1 MVKKFLSRKL
11 YLSLTAISRITVSL
25 ADLSISKKLAL
36 AFGSIVTVFFGVSIF
51 VSTSLSTIKATNDL
65 NDHTYEVSKQ
75 ISILEKSFS
84 AELTGMRGYM
94 IAPNTGSLGTYEDAL
109 KEYDAALPE
118 AMRLTWTP
126 EVHTKLIEAAAA
138 QQKWRQEIAEN
149 ELRLVK
155 EGQLEEARKLDMSP
169 VADARK
175 TVRKLLAEIQ
185 AISSA
190 HLKERSLAA
199 SQAMA
204 QGQWTLL
211 IGAVMAVLSAIGIGM
226 MLSRGIGKP
235 IVSMT
240 SAMQKLASGDHQVEV
255 PAIGRKDEVG
265 IMADAVQTFKLAAIE
280 KIRVEAVAEQ
290 SRKKVEEERIRSQAI
305 REEYSRQQAAVVESL
320 AQGLMKLSSGDLT
333 YRLSDA
339 FAADYEKL
347 RADFNAAMAKL
358 QDTMKIVADNT
369 QGIYSGT
376 GEITQAADDL
386 SRRTEQQAASLEE
399 TAAALDQ
406 ITATIKKTAEGAS
419 DAQRVVN
426 EAKAN
431 AERSGEVVNNAVAA
445 MSEIEKSA
453 QEISQIIGVI
463 DEIAFQTNLLAL
475 NAGVEAAR
483 AGDAGRGFAVV
494 ASEVRALAQRSA
506 EAAKEIKV
514 LISRSTQ
521 QVSSGVELVGE
532 TGKALS
538 MISMQVSEITSIV
551 GEIAASA
558 REQATALQ
566 EVNTAVNQMDQMT
579 QQNAAMVEESTAASH
594 SLAHEAGELSNV
606 VGMFQVGSDATPA
619 ARHPVQRSI
628 SKSLTNNSRKAVHSS
643 ARPVT
648 TIGNLALKAA
658 PARDD
663 WEEF

>member
-1 MVKKFLSRKL
+1 VS
-11 YLSLTAISRITVSL
+11 IS
-25 ADLSISKKLAL
+25 DLSISKKLAV
-36 AFGSIVTVFFGVSIF
+36 AFGSIVTVFFSVSMI
-51 VSTSLSTIKATNDL
+51 VSWSLSTIKAANDL
-65 NDHTYEVSKQ
+65 NDHTYEVIHQ
-75 ISILEKSFS
+75 ISTLEKSFAS
-84 AELTGMRGYM
+84 ELTGMRGYM
-94 IAPNTGSLGTYEDAL
+94 IEPNTGSLGTYEDAV

-169 VADARK
+169 AADVRK
-175 TVRKLLAEIQ
+175 TARKLLAEIQ
-185 AISSA
+185 TISSA
-190 HLKERSLAA
+190 HLTDRSSAA
-199 SQAMA
+199 TQAMA
-204 QGQWTLL
+204 QAQWTLL
-211 IGAVMAVLSAIGIGM
+211 IGAVMAVLSAIGIGV
-226 MLSRGIGKP
+226 MLSRGIGNP

-240 SAMQKLASGDHQVEV
+240 GAMKRLSSGDLHVEV
-255 PAIGRKDEVG
+255 PALGRKDEVG
-265 IMADAVQTFKLAAIE
+265 TMAEAVQSFKLAAIE
-280 KIRVEAVAEQ
+280 KVQLEAAAEQ
-290 SRKKVEEERIRSQAI
+290 GRKKVEEERIRTQAI
-305 REEYSRQQAAVVESL
+305 QAEFARQQAAVVESL
-320 AQGLMKLSSGDLT
+320 AEGLMKLSSGDLT

-347 RADFNAAMAKL
+347 RADFNTAMAKL
-358 QDTMKIVADNT
+358 QETMKIVAGNT

-406 ITATIKKTAEGAS
+406 ITATIRKTAEGAV

-431 AERSGEVVNNAVAA
+431 AERSSDVVNNAVAA

-483 AGDAGRGFAVV
+483 AGDAGKGFAVV

-521 QVSSGVELVGE
+521 HVASGVELVGE

-538 MISMQVSEITSIV
+538 MIATQVGEITGIV

-606 VGMFQVGSDATPA
+606 VGMFQVGFDATPA
-619 ARHPVQRSI
+619 AKHPVQRAP
-628 SKSLTNNSRKAVHSS
+628 SKTVTNSKKAPIRAAAVRT
-643 ARPVT
+643 AT
-648 TIGNLALKAA
+648 AGNLALKEA
-658 PARDD
+658 PAQDD

>member
-1 MVKKFLSRKL
+1 MSLSDL
-11 YLSLTAISRITVSL
+11 RIF
-25 ADLSISKKLAL
+25 KKLTL
-36 AFGSIVTVFFGVSIF
+36 AFGSVVTVFLGVSIL
-51 VSTSLSTIKATNDL
+51 VSTSLSTIRAANDL
-65 NDHTYEVSKQ
+65 NDHTYEVINK
-75 ISILEKSFS
+75 ISTLEKSFS

-94 IAPNTGSLGTYEDAL
+94 IAPNSGSLKTYEDAL

-118 AMRLTWTP
+118 ARRLVSTP
-126 EVHTKLIEAAAA
+126 EVRAKLEEAAEA
-138 QQKWRQEIAEN
+138 QQKWREEIAQG
-149 ELRLVK
+149 ELRFVK
-155 EGQLEEARKLDMSP
+155 DGKIEEARKLDMSP
-169 VADARK
+169 AAEVRR

-185 AISSA
+185 EVSST
-190 HLKERSLAA
+190 HLKERSSAA
-199 SQAMA
+199 SHAMT
-204 QGQWTLL
+204 QGQWSLL
-211 IGAVMAVLSAIGIGM
+211 IGAVMAVLSAVGIGI
-226 MLSRGIGKP
+226 MLSRGIGEP
-235 IVSMT
+235 IVTMT
-240 SAMQKLASGDHQVEV
+240 SAMKKLASGDHDVEV

-265 IMADAVQTFKLAAIE
+265 IMADAVQSFKMAAIE
-280 KIRVEAVAEQ
+280 KVRLEAEAEQ
-290 SRKKVEEERIRSQAI
+290 SRRKVEEERVRTQAI
-305 REEYSRQQAAVVESL
+305 QAEFARQQAAVVESL
-320 AQGLMKLSSGDLT
+320 AAGLMKLSSGDLT
-333 YRLSDA
+333 YRLSEA

-347 RADFNAAMAKL
+347 RADFNAAMTKL

-369 QGIYSGT
+369 QGIFSGT

-419 DAQRVVN
+419 DARRVVI
-426 EAKAN
+426 ETKAN
-431 AERSGEVVNNAVAA
+431 AERSGEIVNDAISA
-445 MSEIEKSA
+445 MSEIEKSS
-453 QEISQIIGVI
+453 QEISQIISVI

-506 EAAKEIKV
+506 EAAKEIKT

-521 QVSSGVELVGE
+521 HVSSGVELVGE

-538 MISMQVSEITSIV
+538 MIALQVGEITNIV
-551 GEIAASA
+551 SGIAASA
-558 REQATALQ
+558 QEQATALQ

-606 VGMFQVGSDATPA
+606 VGMFQVGMDALLAAKHPAQRLPSKIMTNTGKA
-619 ARHPVQRSI
+619 ARLP
-628 SKSLTNNSRKAVHSS
+628 
-643 ARPVT
+643 ARAGAK
-648 TIGNLALKAA
+648 GNLALKEASE
-658 PARDD
+658 RDN

>member
-1 MVKKFLSRKL
+1 MSLS
-11 YLSLTAISRITVSL
+11 
-25 ADLSISKKLAL
+25 DLSISKKLIL
-36 AFGSIVTVFFGVSIF
+36 AFGTIVTVFLLVSIV
-51 VSTSLSTIKATNDL
+51 VSAGLSTIRASNDL
-65 NDHTYEVSKQ
+65 NDQTYEV
-75 ISILEKSFS
+75 INEIGTLEKSFS
-84 AELTGMRGYM
+84 AKQTGMRGYL
-94 IAPNTGSLGTYEDAL
+94 ITSKTTSLGSYYDAV

-118 AMRLTWTP
+118 ARRLLTTP
-126 EVHTKLIEAAAA
+126 ELHAKLEEAAAA
-138 QQKWRQEIAEN
+138 QQKWQDAIADV
-149 ELRLVK
+149 ELRLMK
-155 EGQLEEARKLDMSP
+155 DGQIEQARQLDDSP
-169 VADARK
+169 VAEARK
-175 TVRKLLAEIQ
+175 TVRKLLAEIDHTER
-185 AISSA
+185 A
-190 HLKERSLAA
+190 LLTERSSAA

-226 MLSRGIGKP
+226 MLSRGIGNP

-240 SAMQKLASGDHQVEV
+240 SAMQRLASGDHDIEV

-265 IMADAVQTFKLAAIE
+265 TMADAVQSFKLAAIE
-280 KIRVEAVAEQ
+280 KVRLEAAAEQ

-305 REEYSRQQAAVVESL
+305 QADFARQQAAVVESL
-320 AQGLMKLSSGDLT
+320 AEGLMKLSSGDLT

-347 RADFNAAMAKL
+347 RADFNTAMAKL

-426 EAKAN
+426 EARAN
-431 AERSGEVVNNAVAA
+431 AERSGQVVNNAVAA

-483 AGDAGRGFAVV
+483 AGDAGKGFAVV

-538 MISMQVSEITSIV
+538 MISMQVSEITGIV

-606 VGMFQVGSDATPA
+606 VGMFQVGLDATTA
-619 ARHPVQRSI
+619 ARYPAHRAS
-628 SKSLTNNSRKAVHSS
+628 SKSAVNSRKTASRPAVAKAAS
-643 ARPVT
+643 
-648 TIGNLALKAA
+648 IGNLALKET
-658 PARDD
+658 PAHDD